1 MRETAPSAGIFL
13 DRDGVLIED
22 VHLLTNPGDI
32 QILEGVPQALR
43 RLKEAGFQLIV
54 ISNQTVVAR
63 GLVTEQEVH
72 AIHAEMKRLLEQA
85 GGPRLDGFYFCPHHP
100 NATLPAY
107 RIACECRKPRPG
119 LLLRAAREH
128 NLDLSASFVIGD
140 RITDIIGGARAGCR
154 TVLVQTGKHQE
165 PPIETVEPLDES
177 VQPDHVCA
185 DLKAAAEWI
194 LALQRSSGQALRQAS
209 GQGAR

>member
-1 MRETAPSAGIFL
+1 LNRAVFL
-13 DRDGVLIED
+13 DRDGVIIED
-22 VHLLTNPGDI
+22 VRLLTGPV
-32 QILEGVPQALR
+32 QIRILGGVPQALR
-43 RLKEAGFQLIV
+43 SLKEAGFNLIV

-63 GLVTEQEVH
+63 GLVTEQEVC
-72 AIHAEMKRLLEQA
+72 AINAKMECLLEQA
-85 GGPRLDGFYFCPHHP
+85 GGPHLDGFYFCPHHP

-128 NLDLSASFVIGD
+128 NLNLGASFVVGD
-140 RITDIIGGARAGCR
+140 RITDIIAGSRAGCQ
-154 TVLVQTGKHQE
+154 TVLVQTGRHQE

-194 LALQRSSGQALRQAS
+194 L
-209 GQGAR
+209 GAR

>member
-1 MRETAPSAGIFL
+1 MNRAVFL
-13 DRDGVLIED
+13 DRDGVIIED
-22 VHLLTNPGDI
+22 VRLLTGPV
-32 QILEGVPQALR
+32 QIRILGGVPQALR
-43 RLKEAGFQLIV
+43 SLKEAGFNLIV

-63 GLVTEQEVH
+63 GLVTEQEVC
-72 AIHAEMKRLLEQA
+72 AINAKMECLLEQA
-85 GGPRLDGFYFCPHHP
+85 GGPHLDGFYFCPHHP

-128 NLDLSASFVIGD
+128 NLNLGASFVVGD
-140 RITDIIGGARAGCR
+140 RITDIIAGSRAGCQ
-154 TVLVQTGKHQE
+154 TVLVQTGRHQE

-194 LALQRSSGQALRQAS
+194 L
-209 GQGAR
+209 GAR